1 VDLSSWEPP
10 PLFAHLQ
17 KLGDVEDEEMLGTFN
32 MGIGL
37 VAVVPAPMLK
47 KARTVLTRMN
57 ERSIVMGR
65 VIRKNSPRVVYS

>member
-1 VDLSSWEPP
+1 
-10 PLFAHLQ
+10 
-17 KLGDVEDEEMLGTFN
+17 MLGTFN